1 MPATELTLSYL
12 PRILIIDD
20 NQDIHRDF
28 RLAFVRESPNPD
40 LQASEDLVFPGE
52 IKHNFAQP
60 AYELEHALSGLEGIE
75 RLRQSLA
82 KARPFQL
89 AFVDIRMPGID
100 GVETVSRLWQID
112 PSIQIVLV
120 TAYADYS
127 WDELVTRLGYTDKL
141 LMLKKPFEYIEVI
154 QMASTLAEKWF
165 LGRQAALKLEQME
178 LLVAKR
184 THKLLE
190 LQRPDAGNSKLA
202 QPAPLEITEGSACNK
217 EPPLVIVV
225 EADAHDALHIVQG
238 LEPEF
243 RILAAKEGKAALER
257 TRETV
262 PDLIIASI
270 LLPGLSGIELCRHLK
285 CDELTSHIPVILLGA
300 SEIRRVDALEAG
312 ADDYLAKPFSQ
323 AVLRA
328 RASGLLQSRRNLQEL
343 VRHESLIEP
352 RDLATNQFDAQFL
365 RRTTEIVEKHLADFE
380 FDVETLSRALFMS
393 RRQLLRKLKA
403 VVGYA
408 PNSFIRTLRL
418 KRAAELLKTSG
429 MTVTEIT
436 YAVGFSDLKHFRTL
450 FRNHFGALPAEYA
463 RAADLPRGGEAPVGQ
478 PFQASGSGRFPAHWS

>member
-1 MPATELTLSYL
+1 MPDTELTLSYL

-165 LGRQAALKLEQME
+165 LGRQAALWSQN
-178 LLVAKR
+178 A
-184 THKLLE
+184 
-190 LQRPDAGNSKLA
+190 
-202 QPAPLEITEGSACNK
+202 
-217 EPPLVIVV
+217 
-225 EADAHDALHIVQG
+225 
-238 LEPEF
+238 
-243 RILAAKEGKAALER
+243 
-257 TRETV
+257 
-262 PDLIIASI
+262 
-270 LLPGLSGIELCRHLK
+270 
-285 CDELTSHIPVILLGA
+285 LTS
-300 SEIRRVDALEAG
+300 S
-312 ADDYLAKPFSQ
+312 SNCS
-323 AVLRA
+323 VLM
-328 RASGLLQSRRNLQEL
+328 
-343 VRHESLIEP
+343 
-352 RDLATNQFDAQFL
+352 LAT
-365 RRTTEIVEKHLADFE
+365 
-380 FDVETLSRALFMS
+380 
-393 RRQLLRKLKA
+393 
-403 VVGYA
+403 
-408 PNSFIRTLRL
+408 PNWPSLPRL
-418 KRAAELLKTSG
+418 KSPK
-429 MTVTEIT
+429 
-436 YAVGFSDLKHFRTL
+436 
-450 FRNHFGALPAEYA
+450 ALPAI
-463 RAADLPRGGEAPVGQ
+463 RNRP
-478 PFQASGSGRFPAHWS
+478 SSSS